1 MSIESDLPA
10 QVVVG
15 RGNLLMVHGWCF
27 HARLPIRRL
36 ELLVG
41 GEPQPLLAEG
51 TARADIARRLPGSLG
66 RRNAG
71 HSGFLGL
78 AALRE
83 GLAAGSVE
91 IRLAATLAGGR
102 VATRRIGDVRVLPG
116 ERKGW
121 AVPSGTAPRIAICMA
136 TFNPPAGLFR
146 CQIDSIRAQSYE
158 NWICLISDDDSRP
171 EAFEMI
177 AQTVADDPRFQV
189 HRNPRRLR
197 GLSQFRAGL
206 RL

>member
-1 MSIESDLPA
+1 M
-10 QVVVG
+10 
-15 RGNLLMVHGWCF
+15 
-27 HARLPIRRL
+27 
-36 ELLVG
+36 G

-83 GLAAGSVE
+83 GLAPGSVE
-91 IRLAATLAGGR
+91 IRLAARLAGGR

-121 AVPSGTAPRIAICMA
+121 AVPSGMAPRIAICMA
-136 TFNPPAGLFR
+136 TFNPPADLFR
-146 CQIDSIRAQSYE
+146 YQIDSIRAQSYD
-158 NWICLISDDDSRP
+158 NWICLISDDHSCP
-171 EAFEMI
+171 KAFEMI
-177 AQTVADDPRFQV
+177 AQTLGDDPRFQV
-189 HRNPRRLR
+189 HRNPHRLGVYR
-197 GLSQFRAGL
+197 NFEQAWA
-206 RL
+206 